1 MKIAYSRKV
10 TDEEQEKIERYVHT
24 KFYYYHMILKL
35 GVYDNEI
42 KDEGINAIVEHLRL
56 NIPLVFDDHGNLD
69 HRFVVFLIVSEMRN
83 FSLDSE
89 LEKIIIET
97 YIRLHVSQYLD
108 TDDPSI
114 QNDQNKKKS
123 RKLH

>member
-1 MKIAYSRKV
+1 MKIAYNRKV
-10 TDEEQEKIERYVHT
+10 TDKEQEKIEQYVKT
-24 KFYYYHMILKL
+24 KFYYHHMILKL

-42 KDEGINAIVEHLRL
+42 KEEGINAIVEHLRL

-69 HRFVVFLIVSEMRN
+69 YRFVVFLIVSEMRN
-83 FSLDSE
+83 FSIDSE
-89 LEKIIIET
+89 IEKRIIET
-97 YIRLHVSQYLD
+97 YIRLHISQYLD
-108 TDDPSI
+108 ADDPLI